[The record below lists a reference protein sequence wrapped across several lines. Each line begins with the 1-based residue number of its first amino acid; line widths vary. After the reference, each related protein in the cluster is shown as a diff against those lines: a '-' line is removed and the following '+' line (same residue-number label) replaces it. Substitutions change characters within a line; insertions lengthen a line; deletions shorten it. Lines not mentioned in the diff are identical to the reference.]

1 MVLIR
6 SVSLSLARVCLSVVS
21 RIYKLQ
27 KTVSKVFKG
36 LFISYC
42 VIVSCNNASFFLRTI
57 FMNMYSINLIY
68 VLT

>member
-36 LFISYC
+36 LFISLL
-42 VIVSCNNASFFLRTI
+42 CNRF
-57 FMNMYSINLIY
+57 
-68 VLT
+68 V